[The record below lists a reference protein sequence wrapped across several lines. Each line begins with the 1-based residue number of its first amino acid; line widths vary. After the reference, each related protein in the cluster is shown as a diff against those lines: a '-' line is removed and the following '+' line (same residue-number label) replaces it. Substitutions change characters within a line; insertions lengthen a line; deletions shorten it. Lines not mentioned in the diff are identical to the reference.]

1 MEKNMRGGPM
11 KMYVILRNV
20 RDAEMS
26 CPIGL
31 LQNGITPKILKII
44 E

>member
-1 MEKNMRGGPM
+1 MEKIMRGGPM
-11 KMYVILRNV
+11 KMYVILRSV

-31 LQNGITPKILKII
+31 LQNGITQKILNTI